1 MYNFAWA
8 NVCVDILPSW
18 SIILVAA
25 AAATAVLVIVSTTIT
40 PSLVVT
46 TTIVA
51 IVTSTVTH
59 VWNKT
64 TELYTSVFSGSYRQ
78 IKFYFVSISQVKQM
92 TILKNIE

>member
-59 VWNKT
+59 VWNKNHRIVHKCIQWKLQT
-64 TELYTSVFSGSYRQ
+64 DYILFRQ
-78 IKFYFVSISQVKQM
+78 Y
-92 TILKNIE
+92 